1 MREVDHKAKA
11 EIIDHLYDVAL
22 DPERL
27 ESLLD
32 VWESRMAPLRVEAN
46 RVPGDPNM
54 MEDADLEAHANRA
67 GIFLDRLKEDDGID
81 EQSVLDFEVAAAFLV
96 APDYTIA
103 GVNKPATD
111 ILKLAQGDPISKL
124 GIDADS
130 HIELRAAIATA
141 TGRIAAK
148 PSLLRF
154 MSEHSER
161 PMVFHV
167 TQLSGPPFKH
177 AFALVRSTELGW
189 PENLS
194 VTIRDAFQLT
204 NAEIDV
210 VRALAEGK
218 SLKAIAAERARSF
231 ETIRSQVRSILAK
244 TETRSQS
251 ELIRITL
258 GLMEVVSGTS
268 QEVNAKETGSRS
280 LKPIPFETMRMPD
293 GRRYDYIEFG
303 DKKGRPVLYFPLDY
317 GLIRWSRDMEEAAE
331 RRGIRVIAP
340 VRAGFGYSS
349 QLPQGVDYAGETA
362 ADAGRL
368 LSHLKIKQCAVMA
381 LGADLRFAMRLGI
394 AQPDLVTGILACSGA
409 LPAMT
414 AAQYERM
421 HKWHRF
427 ILANAR
433 YAPKILPFLVKAG
446 FSLARRLGNA
456 AFFEAVNADSPAD
469 LRTFAD
475 PKVREAILMGSEIC
489 LSDWHTAHAAFARE
503 CIDSETNWAE
513 TVRACKVPVRL
524 LQGGQDPQSPT
535 ETIRELAAEFPHLE
549 IEIIEDAGQL
559 LFFQEWQRALNEL
572 ERFLPST
579 A

>member
-27 ESLLD
+27 ESLLE
-32 VWESRMAPLRVEAN
+32 VWEKRFAPLRVEAN
-46 RVPGDPNM
+46 PLPGDPNTV
-54 MEDADLEAHANRA
+54 EDADLEAHANRA
-67 GIFLDRLKEDDGID
+67 GIFLDRLKEDDGVD

-103 GVNKPATD
+103 GVNKPAAD
-111 ILKLAQGDPISKL
+111 ILGLSQGDPLSKL

-130 HIELRAAIATA
+130 HIELRAAIAAA

-167 TQLSGPPFKH
+167 TQLSGRPFKH

-204 NAEIDV
+204 NAEIDI

-218 SLKAIAAERARSF
+218 SLKAIAAERTRSF
-231 ETIRSQVRSILAK
+231 ETVRSQVRSILAK

-268 QEVNAKETGSRS
+268 QEVQAKKTGPQT

-303 DKKGRPVLYFPLDY
+303 DKKGRPLLYFPLDY
-317 GLIRWSRDMEEAAE
+317 GLIRWSRVIEQAAE
-331 RRGIRVIAP
+331 RGGLRVIAP
-340 VRAGFGYSS
+340 VRAGFGHSS

-362 ADAGRL
+362 ADAARL
-368 LSHLKIKQCAVMA
+368 LSHLKIKRCAVLA
-381 LGADLRFAMRLGI
+381 LGADLRFAMRLAI
-394 AQPDLVTGILACSGA
+394 AQPDLVTGILGCSGA

-475 PKVREAILMGSEIC
+475 PQVREAILMGSEIC
-489 LSDWHTAHAAFARE
+489 LSDWHTAHLAFARE
-503 CIDSETNWAE
+503 CIDSETNWAA
-513 TVRACKVPVRL
+513 TVRACNVPVRL
-524 LQGGQDPQSPT
+524 LQGGQDPQSPA
-535 ETIRELAAEFPHLE
+535 ETIRELAIEFPHLD

-559 LFFQEWQRALNEL
+559 LFFQEWSRVLAEL
-572 ERFLPST
+572 EKFLPPS